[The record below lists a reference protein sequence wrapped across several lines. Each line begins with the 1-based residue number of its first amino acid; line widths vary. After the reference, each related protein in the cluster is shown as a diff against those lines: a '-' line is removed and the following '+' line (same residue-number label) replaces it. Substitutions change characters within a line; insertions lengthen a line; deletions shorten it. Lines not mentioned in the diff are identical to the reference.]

1 MIEEEKLKIHAIGK
15 DDKSPINEDA
25 YLSEEDEKKLVNYT
39 QKIMLDKKMNTKEKG
54 AYLKQF
60 PSLRKMAELYRDILG
75 EKMYRELEQRN
86 IDAIKKREWEQK

>member
-1 MIEEEKLKIHAIGK
+1 MIEEKELKISTLK
-15 DDKSPINEDA
+15 KEKQSPINEDA

-39 QKIMLDKKMNTKEKG
+39 QKIMRDKKMNTKEKG
-54 AYLKQF
+54 EYLKQF